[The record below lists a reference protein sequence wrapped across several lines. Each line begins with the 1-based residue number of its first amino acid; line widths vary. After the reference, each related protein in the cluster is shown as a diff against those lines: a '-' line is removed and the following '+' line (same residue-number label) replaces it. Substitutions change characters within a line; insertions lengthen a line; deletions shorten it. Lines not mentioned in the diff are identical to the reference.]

1 MLKYQ
6 DITKK
11 NNGSNFIKQYSET
24 VMVRNMKMS
33 IEVVASFIINF
44 GTLSLPISYCQL
56 LCEEIFKHSRTAFW
70 CYQLK
75 TGGFQEWPL
84 VQWPTRPLPYGS
96 RRPLMK
102 INKKNLHYSCQ
113 NRIFTPSYSV
123 RKRVSEVGLWKLEP
137 T

>member
-1 MLKYQ
+1 
-6 DITKK
+6 
-11 NNGSNFIKQYSET
+11 
-24 VMVRNMKMS
+24 MVRNTKMS

-102 INKKNLHYSCQ
+102 ITAAKTGFLLLHTLYEKG
-113 NRIFTPSYSV
+113 FL
-123 RKRVSEVGLWKLEP
+123 K
-137 T
+137 